1 VAKSAAETESFD
13 AWRAFPWSRAARP
26 GEKFSASFVPASGGT
41 GRFDLPGERVLYLAE
56 TPEHA
61 LAEKIARFRGTPL
74 EPRHLREYG
83 LPLALV
89 GVRIAEAARKSLAD
103 LCDPKALRSLG
114 IPPDRVAAR
123 DREATQAIAALVAE
137 TGASGLRWWS
147 AFFGEWHTL
156 AIFVDRL
163 SAGALA
169 FGTPRA
175 VAPGDPALVSA
186 MAALGMRGIG
196 N

>member
-1 VAKSAAETESFD
+1 
-13 AWRAFPWSRAARP
+13 
-26 GEKFSASFVPASGGT
+26 VPASGGT
-41 GRFDLPGERVLYLAE
+41 GRFGLPGERVLYLAE

-61 LAEKIARFRGTPL
+61 IAEKIARFRGSPL
-74 EPRHLREYG
+74 QPRHLREYG

-89 GVRIAEAARKSLAD
+89 GVRIAEPARKSLAD

-123 DREATQAIAALVAE
+123 DREATQSIAALVAE

-163 SAGALA
+163 PRGALA
-169 FGTPRA
+169 FGVPRSIEL
-175 VAPGDPALVSA
+175 GDPALVAA
-186 MAALGMRGIG
+186 MAALGMRGAG
-196 N
+196 TR

>member
-1 VAKSAAETESFD
+1 VRDAAPP
-13 AWRAFPWSRAARP
+13 AWRAFPWSRTARP

-61 LAEKIARFRGTPL
+61 IAEKIARFRGTPL
-74 EPRHLREYG
+74 QPRHLREYG
-83 LPLALV
+83 LPLALASV
-89 GVRIAEAARKSLAD
+89 AIDGPTRKSIAD

-114 IPPDRVAAR
+114 IAPDRVAAR

-156 AIFVDRL
+156 ALFVDRL
-163 SAGALA
+163 PAGALA
-169 FGTPRA
+169 FGTPRLI
-175 VAPGDPALVSA
+175 APDDPALAAATS
-186 MAALGMRGIG
+186 ALGIRGIKAPLPT
-196 N
+196 

>member
-1 VAKSAAETESFD
+1 M
-13 AWRAFPWSRAARP
+13 
-26 GEKFSASFVPASGGT
+26 
-41 GRFDLPGERVLYLAE
+41 
-56 TPEHA
+56 
-61 LAEKIARFRGTPL
+61 
-74 EPRHLREYG
+74 
-83 LPLALV
+83 
-89 GVRIAEAARKSLAD
+89 RIAEAARKSVAD

-114 IPPDRVAAR
+114 VPPDRVAAR

-163 SAGALA
+163 PAGALE

-175 VAPGDPALVSA
+175 IELDDPALGAALV
-186 MAALGMRGIG
+186 ALGMRQ
-196 N
+196 

>member
-1 VAKSAAETESFD
+1 M
-13 AWRAFPWSRAARP
+13 
-26 GEKFSASFVPASGGT
+26 
-41 GRFDLPGERVLYLAE
+41 
-56 TPEHA
+56 
-61 LAEKIARFRGTPL
+61 
-74 EPRHLREYG
+74 
-83 LPLALV
+83 
-89 GVRIAEAARKSLAD
+89 
-103 LCDPKALRSLG
+103 
-114 IPPDRVAAR
+114 AAR

-163 SAGALA
+163 PAGALR

-175 VAPGDPALVSA
+175 IEPGDAELVAA

-196 N
+196 TR

>member
-1 VAKSAAETESFD
+1 MRIV
-13 AWRAFPWSRAARP
+13 
-26 GEKFSASFVPASGGT
+26 
-41 GRFDLPGERVLYLAE
+41 
-56 TPEHA
+56 
-61 LAEKIARFRGTPL
+61 
-74 EPRHLREYG
+74 EP
-83 LPLALV
+83 
-89 GVRIAEAARKSLAD
+89 ARKSLAD

-163 SAGALA
+163 PAGALE
-169 FGTPRA
+169 FGKPRA
-175 VAPGDPALVSA
+175 IEPGDPALQA
-186 MAALGMRGIG
+186 AATALGMRMPGTR
-196 N
+196 

>member
-1 VAKSAAETESFD
+1 
-13 AWRAFPWSRAARP
+13 
-26 GEKFSASFVPASGGT
+26 
-41 GRFDLPGERVLYLAE
+41 
-56 TPEHA
+56 
-61 LAEKIARFRGTPL
+61 
-74 EPRHLREYG
+74 

-89 GVRIAEAARKSLAD
+89 GVRIAQSARKSLAD
-103 LCDPKALRSLG
+103 LCDPRALRSLG

-163 SAGALA
+163 PDGALA
-169 FGTPRA
+169 FEVPRA
-175 VAPGDPALVSA
+175 IQPGDSALTAALV
-186 MAALGMRGIG
+186 ALGMRA
-196 N
+196 

>member
-1 VAKSAAETESFD
+1 M
-13 AWRAFPWSRAARP
+13 
-26 GEKFSASFVPASGGT
+26 
-41 GRFDLPGERVLYLAE
+41 
-56 TPEHA
+56 
-61 LAEKIARFRGTPL
+61 
-74 EPRHLREYG
+74 
-83 LPLALV
+83 PLALV

-163 SAGALA
+163 PAGSLA
-169 FGTPRA
+169 FGAPRA
-175 VAPGDPALVSA
+175 VEPGDPALVAA
-186 MAALGMRGIG
+186 MAALGIRGIG
-196 N
+196 TR